1 MKKII
6 LLLVSCIVFM
16 LTSCDVENQDDLN
29 NQEVN
34 NKKASFKIIEINYG
48 KNNIPNFNIL
58 KEELNVQAE
67 EQISK
72 GTLIW
77 KVYNDVEIEAIEE
90 LVLLQEGVIA
100 VKVKTITRNEVNSRE
115 GGENSEEEKEDGLG
129 NEEDNNDVGKE
140 EDTKGDGTTDSDEE

>member
-29 NQEVN
+29 NLEVN
-34 NKKASFKIIEINYG
+34 NKNASFKIIEINYG
-48 KNNIPNFNIL
+48 KNNIPNCNIL
-58 KEELNVQAE
+58 KEELNVKTE

-77 KVYNDVEIEAIEE
+77 KAYNDVEIEAIEE
-90 LVLLQEGVIA
+90 LVLLQKGVIA
-100 VKVKTITRNEVNSRE
+100 VKVKTITSNTVNSRE

-140 EDTKGDGTTDSDEE
+140 EDTKGDGTTESNEE